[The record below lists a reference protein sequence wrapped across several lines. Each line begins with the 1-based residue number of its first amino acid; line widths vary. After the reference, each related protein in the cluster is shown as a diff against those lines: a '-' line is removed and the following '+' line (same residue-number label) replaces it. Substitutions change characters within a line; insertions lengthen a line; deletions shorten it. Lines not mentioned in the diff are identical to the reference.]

1 MLCRN
6 RMLRCALAAVLL
18 LPAAAAA
25 GIQIQMTGGAFHVTG
40 WNATAEPAEGWASIF
55 AVYAGGI
62 DSPAILGSYSVEGG
76 ALVFRPQWPLTAGL
90 HVRAVFRPAGVAPI
104 EAGFDVPKAA
114 QGAATRIERIYPSTD
129 TLPANTLKLYIYFSA
144 PMRRGEAWQHLR
156 LLDEQGAP
164 VELPFLEIDQELW
177 DTTNTRLTVLFDP
190 GRIKRGLLPLN
201 ESGPNIQEGRRYTL
215 SIARDWLDADGSPLA
230 AAFDKPF
237 HVVADER
244 ETVDPAKWRIAT
256 PREGTTDPLVV
267 TFPRPLDYALL
278 QRTVTVAG
286 VAGKVAVARGETE
299 LRFTPDGPWI
309 AGPHELVVET
319 TLEDLAGN
327 RVGRPFDV
335 DTFREVTRQIETPTV
350 SVPFRIGG
358 K

>member
-1 MLCRN
+1 MIRS
-6 RMLRCALAAVLL
+6 ALAALLL

-25 GIQIQMTGGAFHVTG
+25 GIQIQMTGGAFQVTG
-40 WNATAEPAEGWASIF
+40 WSAAAEPAEGWASIF
-55 AVYAGGI
+55 AVYAGGN
-62 DSPAILGSYSVEGG
+62 DSPPMLGSYSVTRG
-76 ALVFRPQWPLTAGL
+76 ALVFRPQWPIAAGL
-90 HVRAVFRPAGVAPI
+90 HLRAVFHPSGIAPV
-104 EAGFDVPKAA
+104 EAGFDTPKAA
-114 QGAATRIERIYPSTD
+114 PAVATRIEQIYPSTD

-144 PMRRGEAWQHLR
+144 PMRRGEAWQHIK
-156 LLDEQGAP
+156 LLDEHGAA

-177 DTTNTRLTVLFDP
+177 DPTNTRLTVLFDP

-215 SIARDWLDADGSPLA
+215 SIARDWLDAAGSPLA
-230 AAFDKPF
+230 AAFKKPF
-237 HVVADER
+237 HVMADER
-244 ETVDPAKWRIAT
+244 EPVEPAKWRIAA
-256 PREGTTDPLVV
+256 PKEGTADPLVV

-278 QRTVTVAG
+278 QHTITVSG

-299 LRFTPDGPWI
+299 WRFTPDAPWK
-309 AGPHELVVET
+309 AGSYQLTVET
-319 TLEDLAGN
+319 SLEDLAGN